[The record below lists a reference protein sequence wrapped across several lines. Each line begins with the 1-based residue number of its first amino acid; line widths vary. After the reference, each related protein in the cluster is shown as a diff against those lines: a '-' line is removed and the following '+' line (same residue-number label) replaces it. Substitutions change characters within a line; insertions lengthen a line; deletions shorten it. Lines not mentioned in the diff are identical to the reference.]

1 MCPTFTFSKLGQAS
15 SSLGDYHTVW
25 ESHWSLC
32 NWCLF
37 FITRFLFGSFEG
49 LSFCGSFSFWSCWYH
64 LCHLSNYKH
73 RVIFEQEYSVSL
85 LFFFLFLKCE
95 AALCGMLLSWV
106 PRCVWP
112 GTSRHCWITAHF
124 KKGSWCNSVTPWTA
138 HTHSLSSGE
147 LGQRPWSQG

>member
-49 LSFCGSFSFWSCWYH
+49 LSFCGSFSVGIISVICLITNTEWS
-64 LCHLSNYKH
+64 LN
-73 RVIFEQEYSVSL
+73 RNIQSVS
-85 LFFFLFLKCE
+85 FFFLFLKCE

-138 HTHSLSSGE
+138 LTHSLSSGE